1 MSKSKSK
8 NDTTTTKEEKKT
20 AAVAEEKPAKD
31 TPALSAEEEAVKQLV
46 KDLRIV
52 EAKRRLYRRTLI
64 QYDRIK
70 KRFTTQLDKLA
81 TPEDKSES
89 PEKDTV
95 VAVYRL
101 VRNFCISV
109 NTLTMTSAED
119 DKQVFPAKFA
129 GELKTALGSP
139 AVVDAF
145 TQALKAEKAE
155 DSTAVLPA
163 KIDAKVTK
171 AVTAFLEKHDKT
183 EVTAKL
189 EAELDTLTK
198 SIDSQREVLKGK
210 RAEISKTRPEKP
222 AKPVSKSVEKRS
234 ASSKKAKKPAKK
246 EAEPSMSTE
255 ERFRNLV
262 QEVNSRVSKIHLEKD
277 DHKVYSDV
285 QAEIDSFLSEA
296 ISDILAIKTN
306 LKKRWEAVQSGK
318 TGKTR
323 QRSRSRQAR
332 PRTRAPRKES
342 GEAAHDGGQQ
352 SVFSKAQQL

>member
-1 MSKSKSK
+1 M
-8 NDTTTTKEEKKT
+8 TTKEEKKT
-20 AAVAEEKPAKD
+20 TAVAEEKPAKD

-46 KDLRIV
+46 KDLRVV

-70 KRFTTQLDKLA
+70 KRFTTQLEKLA
-81 TPEDKSES
+81 APEDKVENAD
-89 PEKDTV
+89 KDTV

-109 NTLTMTSAED
+109 NTLTMPSAED

-129 GELKTALGSP
+129 AEIKTVLGS
-139 AVVDAF
+139 AAIVDAF
-145 TQALKAEKAE
+145 NQALKAEKAE

-171 AVTAFLEKHDKT
+171 AVNDFLEKHDKT

-189 EAELDTLTK
+189 EAELEKLTG
-198 SIDSQREVLKGK
+198 SIDAQREVLKGK
-210 RAEISKTRPEKP
+210 RAEISKTRPEK
-222 AKPVSKSVEKRS
+222 KESKSTEKRS
-234 ASSKKAKKPAKK
+234 SSAKKAKKTSKK
-246 EAEPSMSTE
+246 DADGSMSTE

-296 ISDILAIKTN
+296 ISDILQIKTN
-306 LKKRWEAVQSGK
+306 LKKRWEGVQSGK

-342 GEAAHDGGQQ
+342 GEAPHDGGQQ